1 MPRDSA
7 PISTSQRSDGLG
19 RAELSCAASRHL
31 FSSLSWERRR
41 KGGEFHPLGAEG
53 GEKEAVRYVKN
64 HVRNVDGGVA
74 IFSLFFLPARRS
86 RPVRLYRVVIDVVG
100 VVEGR
105 SLPVV

>member
-19 RAELSCAASRHL
+19 RVELSCAASRHL

-53 GEKEAVRYVKN
+53 GEKEAVRYRKN
-64 HVRNVDGGVA
+64 HVKKRGWWIGD
-74 IFSLFFLPARRS
+74 FLPLFFLRGEAVPS
-86 RPVRLYRVVIDVVG
+86 GYIEL
-100 VVEGR
+100 
-105 SLPVV
+105 

>member
-19 RAELSCAASRHL
+19 RVELSCAASRHL

-53 GEKEAVRYVKN
+53 GEKEAVRYMEN

-74 IFSLFFLPARRS
+74 IFSLFFFLRGEAVPS
-86 RPVRLYRVVIDVVG
+86 GYRVVIDVVG
-100 VVEGR
+100 VVEGNC
-105 SLPVV
+105 LPVV